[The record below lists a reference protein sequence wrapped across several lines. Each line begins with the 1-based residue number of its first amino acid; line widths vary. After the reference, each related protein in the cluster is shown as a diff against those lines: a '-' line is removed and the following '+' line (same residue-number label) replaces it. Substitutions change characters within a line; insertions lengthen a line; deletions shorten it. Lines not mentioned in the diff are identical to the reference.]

1 MTPIKAH
8 QYLSDTSSPRDRT
21 SALRSLRSSVA
32 DLGASPAAKD
42 TKQTKPSRGLSNP
55 LRASEPLAALR
66 RGALSKSLGRTSGVL
81 EATTVAVVGRHT
93 YDAQPGRRTSE
104 VLSNVDYAS
113 AKVMARRATYGDA
126 PRVGSAIPS
135 AAGSRYAL

>member
-1 MTPIKAH
+1 MTPIKSH

-21 SALRSLRSSVA
+21 SALRSLRSSGA
-32 DLGASPAAKD
+32 DLGASPTA
-42 TKQTKPSRGLSNP
+42 TKQTKSTRGLSNP

-66 RGALSKSLGRTSGVL
+66 RGALSKTLGKTSGVL

-104 VLSNVDYAS
+104 ALSNVDYAS

-135 AAGSRYAL
+135 AAGSRYAF